1 MAGVRAHR
9 STSIGPSCASAL
21 PIAAITEA
29 VAEATLRLRVEAAI
43 IPPPAVVVVE
53 ATLPPRVEAAIIPPP
68 AVVVVEATLPPRVEA
83 AAILPPAGA
92 VVIAI
97 RRPVAVAE
105 AVATVPAVAAAT
117 VPAAATEAEDVKL
130 TYQQGQAAGT
140 STQPA
145 AAPAFLLGPSETQV
159 E

>member
-29 VAEATLRLRVEAAI
+29 VAEATLRL
-43 IPPPAVVVVE
+43 
-53 ATLPPRVEAAIIPPP
+53 RVEAAIIPPP